1 MKVLDYEQVNG
12 DQDKPEEEIIP
23 PRRAHQKPHV
33 LNASHHGLKAHH
45 VPHGSRRPEFSSNS
59 SSYMHG
65 SHIPGRVAQP
75 TLIDENRQVSSQSR
89 LSSEDTIPPQHI
101 PEIDDLN
108 IVDHER
114 KLSLPERMV

>member
-12 DQDKPEEEIIP
+12 DQDKPEDEIIP

-33 LNASHHGLKAHH
+33 LTSSHPGSKAHH
-45 VPHGSRRPEFSSNS
+45 VPHKSRRPEFSSS
-59 SSYMHG
+59 PSSYMHG

-75 TLIDENRQVSSQSR
+75 TLIDENRQVSSESH
-89 LSSEDTIPPQHI
+89 LSSEDTIAPQHGSVA
-101 PEIDDLN
+101 DLN
-108 IVDHER
+108 IADHER